1 MNKYRNVHTI
11 VDGIRFDSKREAARW
26 QELKLL
32 ERAGEIELLER
43 QVKYP
48 LVVSGLKVGTYICD
62 AAYFDKRT
70 GEHVVEDTK
79 GVLTPTYRLKKKL
92 VKALYGVEIR
102 EVK

>member
-1 MNKYRNVHTI
+1 MSKYRAVKTI

-32 ERAGEIELLER
+32 ERAGHIELLER

-48 LVVSGLKVGTYICD
+48 LVVCGVKIGTYIAD
-62 AAYFDKRT
+62 AAYFDKQT
-70 GEHVVEDTK
+70 GEHVTEDTK
-79 GVLTPTYRLKKKL
+79 GFKTRDYIIKKKL
-92 VKALYGVEIR
+92 MKALYGIEIR